1 MMSMRC
7 RAARQRREFK
17 ELEEEAFPSFPTRPL
32 PMLNGRRGGAE
43 QCIAG
48 AEDLVGKVKG
58 LTVIIDKLKS
68 HNVRGAE
75 AGRLMAV
82 EDTEGREEEEVGS
95 RYALQGGGCCVP
107 WGAIGLHASSDT
119 CVEHVQ
125 GSSTSTVSSSS
136 LLAEPFNGRAGE
148 AKDALTPPRLDPLK
162 STPAHSSPWGG
173 KNEPFHRVD
182 FLARPPP
189 ACYWH

>member
-1 MMSMRC
+1 MHC
-7 RAARQRREFK
+7 RGWGVAC
-17 ELEEEAFPSFPTRPL
+17 
-32 PMLNGRRGGAE
+32 RGGA
-43 QCIAG
+43 
-48 AEDLVGKVKG
+48 V
-58 LTVIIDKLKS
+58 
-68 HNVRGAE
+68 
-75 AGRLMAV
+75 
-82 EDTEGREEEEVGS
+82 
-95 RYALQGGGCCVP
+95 
-107 WGAIGLHASSDT
+107 GLHASSDT

-189 ACYWH
+189 ACYWHLGVSLGVSCVAQAASCRKGKA